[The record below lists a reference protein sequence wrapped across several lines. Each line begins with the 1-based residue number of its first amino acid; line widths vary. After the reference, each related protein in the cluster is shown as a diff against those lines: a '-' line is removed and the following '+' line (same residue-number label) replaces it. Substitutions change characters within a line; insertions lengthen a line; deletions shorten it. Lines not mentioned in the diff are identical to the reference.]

1 MQKKWM
7 TGSWLAVMGVLMTS
21 GVAFASEGGSATSP
35 WSVWPIVAIMI
46 ACGFAIGIA
55 AHGTGQA
62 MGQAISAACEGI
74 ARNPE
79 ASGKLTVTMLI
90 GLALIESLCIYA
102 LVISLIM
109 LFANPWADFIKGVV
123 GG

>member
-7 TGSWLAVMGVLMTS
+7 TGSWLAVLELLLTS
-21 GVAFASEGGSATSP
+21 GVAFASEGGTASP

-46 ACGFAIGIA
+46 GSGLAIGIA
-55 AHGTGQA
+55 AHGTGQG
-62 MGQAISAACEGI
+62 MGNAISAACEGT

-102 LVISLIM
+102 LVVCLIM
-109 LFANPWADFIKGVV
+109 LFANPWRDFIIKGIV

>member
-1 MQKKWM
+1 MQKKWL
-7 TGSWLAVMGVLMTS
+7 TGLWLAVLCFVITS
-21 GVAFASEGGSATSP
+21 GVAFASEGGQGSQ
-35 WSVWPIVAIMI
+35 WSVWPVVAIMI
-46 ACGFAIGIA
+46 GCGLAIGIA
-55 AHGTGQA
+55 AHGTGQG
-62 MGQAISAACEGI
+62 MGNAISAACEGT

-102 LVISLIM
+102 LVVCLIM
-109 LFANPWADFIKGVV
+109 LFANPWKAFIL

>member
-1 MQKKWM
+1 MQKKWIA
-7 TGSWLAVMGVLMTS
+7 GSWLVVLGFLMTS
-21 GVAFASEGGSATSP
+21 GVAFAAEGGSAANP

-46 ACGFAIGIA
+46 GSGLAIGIA
-55 AHGTGQA
+55 AHGTGQG
-62 MGQAISAACEGI
+62 MGQAISAACEGT

-102 LVISLIM
+102 LVVCLIM
-109 LFANPWADFIKGVV
+109 LFANPWADVIKGVV

>member
-7 TGSWLAVMGVLMTS
+7 TGSWLAVVGFLMTS
-21 GVAFASEGGSATSP
+21 GVAIAAEAGSTASP
-35 WSVWPIVAIMI
+35 WSVWPVVAIML
-46 ACGFAIGIA
+46 GSGLAIGIA
-55 AHGTGQA
+55 AHGTGQG
-62 MGQAISAACEGI
+62 MGQAISAACEGT

-102 LVISLIM
+102 LVVVLIM
-109 LFANPWADFIKGVV
+109 LFANPWADFIRGAVV
-123 GG
+123 G

>member
-7 TGSWLAVMGVLMTS
+7 TGSWVAVVGFLMTS
-21 GVAFASEGGSATSP
+21 GVAFAAEGGSTASP

-46 ACGFAIGIA
+46 GCGLAIGIA
-55 AHGTGQA
+55 AHGTGQG
-62 MGQAISAACEGI
+62 MGQAISAACEGT

-102 LVISLIM
+102 LVVCLIM
-109 LFANPWADFIKGVV
+109 LFANPWADFIRGVV

>member
-1 MQKKWM
+1 
-7 TGSWLAVMGVLMTS
+7 MGN
-21 GVAFASEGGSATSP
+21 
-35 WSVWPIVAIMI
+35 
-46 ACGFAIGIA
+46 
-55 AHGTGQA
+55 
-62 MGQAISAACEGI
+62 AISAACEGT

-102 LVISLIM
+102 LVICLIM
-109 LFANPWADFIKGVV
+109 LFANPWKSFIV

>member
-1 MQKKWM
+1 MVKKVTVVLWV
-7 TGSWLAVMGVLMTS
+7 AVLGVLIAS
-21 GVAFASEGGSATSP
+21 VPAFAAEGEKAGG
-35 WSVWPIVAIMI
+35 WGVWPVVAIMI
-46 ACGFAIGIA
+46 GCGLAIGIA
-55 AHGTGQA
+55 AHGTGQG
-62 MGQAISAACEGI
+62 MGNAISAACEGT

-102 LVISLIM
+102 LVICLIM
-109 LFANPWADFIKGVV
+109 LFANPWKSFIV